1 MTGHERASKPNSAAH
16 SSPTRDPQA
25 QVTMHLMYYLGD
37 DGKRVYTLKKET
49 SAGAPTCSA
58 HPARFSPDDKF
69 SKERITTKKRF
80 GLLPTQ
86 SPDPI
91 FQ

>member
-1 MTGHERASKPNSAAH
+1 
-16 SSPTRDPQA
+16 
-25 QVTMHLMYYLGD
+25 MHLMYYLGD